1 MGNMIKWQTGIP
13 NYDGTYLITY
23 RYFDYFQKFVTV
35 AIREGNS
42 WYSTSYDI
50 LRVDV
55 LAWYPI
61 ANHIKNK
68 TMN

>member
-35 AIREGNS
+35 AIREGDS
-42 WYSTSYDI
+42 WYSPTYDI
-50 LRVDV
+50 LKLDV

-61 ANHIKNK
+61 SIIEPYKE
-68 TMN
+68 